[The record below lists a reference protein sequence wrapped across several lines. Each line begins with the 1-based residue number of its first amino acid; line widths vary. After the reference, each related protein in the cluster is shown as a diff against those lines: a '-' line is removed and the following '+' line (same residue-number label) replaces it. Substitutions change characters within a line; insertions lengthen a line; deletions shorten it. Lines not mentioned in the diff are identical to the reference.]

1 MIGPKMGFGKSVG
14 SLGRYIYFRLL
25 LGKRGCQMANER
37 NVMICVTRQRACERL
52 IKLGKQIVK
61 GYTGAKLY
69 VVHVAKNGVNF
80 LGNPDEGEALD
91 YLFQVSK
98 EAGAEMTVLR
108 SDRVVDTLVDFAR
121 KNNVSIVIMGES
133 PGSRGD
139 GDRNIIQEMEKR
151 LPDLELR
158 VVPQS

>member
-1 MIGPKMGFGKSVG
+1 
-14 SLGRYIYFRLL
+14 
-25 LGKRGCQMANER
+25 MANEC
-37 NVMICVTRQRACERL
+37 NVMICVTRQKACQRL
-52 IKLGKQIVK
+52 IELGKQIAK
-61 GYTGAKLY
+61 GSTNAKLY

-108 SDRVVDTLVDFAR
+108 SDHVVDTLVDFAR

-133 PGSRGD
+133 PGSPGNGD
-139 GDRNIIQEMEKR
+139 KNIIQDMEKR
-151 LPDLELR
+151 LPDVELK